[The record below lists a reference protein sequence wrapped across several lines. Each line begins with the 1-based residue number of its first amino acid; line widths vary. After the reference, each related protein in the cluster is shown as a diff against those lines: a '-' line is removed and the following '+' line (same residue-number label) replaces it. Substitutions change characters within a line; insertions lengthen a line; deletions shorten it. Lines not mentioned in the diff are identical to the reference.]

1 MKMQI
6 PSKKLVSQLESDT
19 AAIALPEG
27 RKVGSPGH
35 DVVREF
41 LRERLEAIGLRP
53 FRGDR
58 FELGYLAPHPL
69 EDEPSDFTNLVGV
82 IPGRDRSLSPILL
95 GAHYDSVLAG
105 PCADDNAT
113 SVALNLA
120 IAEEFQ
126 LRAAEECAL
135 ERDLII
141 ALFDAEEPPHFQ
153 SETMG
158 SIRFHEDHAADIDFA
173 GVIVSDLIGHDLNLR
188 DLGVTTPGAGLLQ
201 PRLGKT
207 VFVLGAESDP
217 VFPGIVEEAA
227 AESNGIHVF
236 PTLNRYI
243 GNMSDHH
250 SFERQGQPFLFLSC
264 GRGRHY
270 HQPEDDLSWINF
282 KKLAR
287 ITEFVANVIERIDA
301 DPADR
306 NRDLE
311 DTADFEI
318 RMIERAVG
326 PAYPLLLKAVGI
338 EKPQSRR
345 DLDQLVA
352 ALS

>member
-27 RKVGSPGH
+27 RRVGSPGH

-41 LRERLEAIGLRP
+41 LRDRLEAIGLRP

-58 FELGYLAPHPL
+58 FELGYLAPHPF

-95 GAHYDSVLAG
+95 GAHYDSVLDG

-126 LRAAEECAL
+126 LRAQERPL

-153 SETMG
+153 GETMG

-217 VFPGIVEEAA
+217 VFPGIVEAAA
-227 AESNGIHVF
+227 AESAGIHVF

-250 SFERQGQPFLFLSC
+250 SFEQQGQPFLFLSC

-270 HQPEDDLSWINF
+270 HQQEDDLSWINF
-282 KKLAR
+282 KKLGR
-287 ITEFVANVIERIDA
+287 ITEFVANVIQRIDA

-338 EKPQSRR
+338 GKPRSRR
-345 DLDQLVA
+345 DLDQLVM